1 MRFSFL
7 ATIVALAASIMSV
20 DACQQTSQS
29 CETTSDCCAI
39 LDLIFAPCDIRC
51 TVTKSALIATYW
63 TLLIK
68 KWVEAIWS

>member
-39 LDLIFAPCDIRC
+39 LDLICQTVHGHKICTYRDILD
-51 TVTKSALIATYW
+51 AA
-63 TLLIK
+63 
-68 KWVEAIWS
+68 